1 MFKKEGKVF
10 EEKVGRQ
17 FADNMT
23 EAKAAGIRAERIEG
37 KRASRKEIRE
47 AQEAIRQAELQ
58 KPTIERLWEIYRSEH
73 AEKKSLRTDGI
84 ILRIISNRLQRKH
97 PTSFVRQSLHA

>member
-1 MFKKEGKVF
+1 MKGTEKVFYIVFKKEGKVF

-58 KPTIERLWEIYRSEH
+58 KPTICLLY
-73 AEKKSLRTDGI
+73 
-84 ILRIISNRLQRKH
+84 
-97 PTSFVRQSLHA
+97 TSPSPRDS